1 MVICQIVLI
10 KKFILEMIEL
20 RELHSSQKSTNKD

>member
-10 KKFILEMIEL
+10 KKFILELIEL
-20 RELHSSQKSTNKD
+20 RELRSSQKSTNED